1 MLSGSKSKP
10 NIDNFGCVRA
20 EIEEIHKEQSLGL
33 SLPSGEGQKP
43 SSRRWGVGLGKRHLL
58 KEFVQRLLPPS
69 T

>member
-33 SLPSGEGQKP
+33 SLPSGVLGWGSAIFQK
-43 SSRRWGVGLGKRHLL
+43 SLFNACFLL
-58 KEFVQRLLPPS
+58 ALDYGFFQEK
-69 T
+69 